1 MRRKTR
7 RILLASAARTA
18 TTNSAEMN
26 GARCRALI
34 MTVEVTAYGGAGSIT
49 PKLQGITPAGTA
61 YDLISGTAIA
71 ATGVFVYQVSP
82 DGLTA
87 GAGVT
92 KVAQVEVPT
101 LYRASMVAADAT
113 THTYSVTIEEV

>member
-1 MRRKTR
+1 
-7 RILLASAARTA
+7 
-18 TTNSAEMN
+18 
-26 GARCRALI
+26 
-34 MTVEVTAYGGAGSIT
+34 MTVEVTVYGGAGSIT

-61 YDLISGTAIA
+61 YDLISGTAIS

-82 DGLTA
+82 NALTA

-92 KVAQVEVPT
+92 KVAQVEIPT

-113 THTYSVTIEEV
+113 SHTYSVTIEEV